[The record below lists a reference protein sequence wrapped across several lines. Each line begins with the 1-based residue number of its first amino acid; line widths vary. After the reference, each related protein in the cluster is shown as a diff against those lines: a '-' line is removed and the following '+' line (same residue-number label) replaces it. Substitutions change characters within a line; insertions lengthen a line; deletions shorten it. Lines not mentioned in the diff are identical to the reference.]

1 MARKIEEVAKAILYV
16 VSAII
21 GVLYLKWFWDI
32 FKPRKEEKETEDVE
46 D

>member
-1 MARKIEEVAKAILYV
+1 MARKIKEVAEAILYV

-32 FKPRKEEKETEDVE
+32 FKPRKEEEKEENE
-46 D
+46 

>member
-1 MARKIEEVAKAILYV
+1 MRKIKEAAEAILYV

-21 GVLYLKWFWDI
+21 SVLYLKWIWDI
-32 FKPRKEEKETEDVE
+32 FKPRKEEEETEEDVE

>member
-1 MARKIEEVAKAILYV
+1 MTRKIKEIAETILYV

-32 FKPRKEEKETEDVE
+32 FKPRKEEKENEE
-46 D
+46 NE